1 MRKALGRALP
11 VSLAVI
17 AASAGVAYATGALSS
32 APSTIVGCA
41 KNVNGQLRIVGSP
54 SDCAPSEHA
63 VQFAA
68 PQAPNGPAAVTV
80 DCAAGQSVNQALAD
94 TADATQVDITI
105 KGTCTE
111 PVHIFRDDVTLQG
124 AAPGDGLTQPSGHT
138 VLTVDSARR
147 VELDQL
153 TITGGQSGL
162 SILDGAQV
170 LAFDLHV
177 SSADDQDVSADSGTS
192 LILNN
197 AIVEG
202 GDIGLIA
209 HSGGSIDMNNATVSG
224 SHHFAVEAD
233 KNGTIGIGGGTLV
246 TGAGSQ
252 GVIATQGGTVDLG
265 DATVQNNGGAGVFVF
280 TGGNAFVAQGTVVQH
295 NGQGGV
301 PANSGTVEIQ
311 GHVTS
316 NNGCGVCGF
325 NGARITLQN
334 GAVVDSNQGNGINMS
349 VGSTLAVGNNVSI
362 LNNAQNGVQLHD
374 TTVGG
379 FDSSDHISGN
389 HLWGVLCDG
398 PPAVALVTHGPGWAA
413 TVSGNGAGNISCPS
427 A

>member
-1 MRKALGRALP
+1 MCSSDLSTLP
-11 VSLAVI
+11 
-17 AASAGVAYATGALSS
+17 
-32 APSTIVGCA
+32 
-41 KNVNGQLRIVGSP
+41 
-54 SDCAPSEHA
+54 
-63 VQFAA
+63 
-68 PQAPNGPAAVTV
+68 
-80 DCAAGQSVNQALAD
+80 
-94 TADATQVDITI
+94 
-105 KGTCTE
+105 
-111 PVHIFRDDVTLQG
+111 
-124 AAPGDGLTQPSGHT
+124 
-138 VLTVDSARR
+138 
-147 VELDQL
+147 
-153 TITGGQSGL
+153 
-162 SILDGAQV
+162 
-170 LAFDLHV
+170 
-177 SSADDQDVSADSGTS
+177 
-192 LILNN
+192 
-197 AIVEG
+197 
-202 GDIGLIA
+202 
-209 HSGGSIDMNNATVSG
+209 
-224 SHHFAVEAD
+224 
-233 KNGTIGIGGGTLV
+233 
-246 TGAGSQ
+246 
-252 GVIATQGGTVDLG
+252 
-265 DATVQNNGGAGVFVF
+265 
-280 TGGNAFVAQGTVVQH
+280 VVQH

-301 PANSGTVEIQ
+301 SANSGTVEIQ